1 MVSLTLEI
9 INDVFMFKRKA
20 YRSDRSEASLDSQG
34 ERDAENEALIPFFFF
49 LSSISVV
56 SPLV

>member
-9 INDVFMFKRKA
+9 INDVFKNTKLNGQGGG
-20 YRSDRSEASLDSQG
+20 EASLDG
-34 ERDAENEALIPFFFF
+34 LEKRDAENEALIPFFFF
-49 LSSISVV
+49 LSAISVI